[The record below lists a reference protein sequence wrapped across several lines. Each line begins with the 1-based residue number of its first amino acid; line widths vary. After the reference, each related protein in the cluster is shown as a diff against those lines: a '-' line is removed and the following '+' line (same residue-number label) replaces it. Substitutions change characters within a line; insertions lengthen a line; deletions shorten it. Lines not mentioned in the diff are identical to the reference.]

1 MGEACPNAVGF
12 AMIANSSSGEIS
24 PAHPWYA
31 LKVRT
36 RSEPVASVGLRNRG
50 YDPFCPT
57 YAERRRYCDRMKIVD
72 KPVFPGYLFCRFD
85 TSKKLPVISSHAVE
99 YIVGVNGVPAPIP
112 EEQIAHIRRAVE
124 AGAIPAPYLEVGE
137 RVRVQLGALA
147 GVEGVLV
154 RDASRGRLVVS
165 VDLLQR
171 SVAVEIDEDQV
182 QPA

>member
-1 MGEACPNAVGF
+1 
-12 AMIANSSSGEIS
+12 MIAQPSTEDSS
-24 PAHPWYA
+24 AQPWYA

-36 RSEPVASVGLRNRG
+36 RSEPIASQGLRYRG
-50 YDPFCPT
+50 YDPFSPT
-57 YAERRRYCDRMKIVD
+57 YQERRRYCDRMKTVD
-72 KPVFPGYLFCRFD
+72 NPVFPGYIFCRFD
-85 TSKKLPVISSHAVE
+85 ANRKLPVISSNAVE
-99 YIVGVNGVPAPIP
+99 YIVGTSGVPAPIP

-124 AGAIPAPYLEVGE
+124 AGALPAPYLEVGD
-137 RVRVQLGALA
+137 RVRVQFGPLA

-182 QPA
+182 EAI